1 MKKRRILAIMMS
13 VIMGI
18 GMLAGCGKKEAEGGL
33 EKTEENSEKKEGTSK
48 KTDGEKKQITM
59 WFWGAATDYQETMKN
74 VLYSWYNDSQDE
86 YELVLEFRNTVDTDI
101 PVALAAGNGP
111 DIVYASGPSYTS
123 KYVEEDLVL
132 NLDDYAEQ
140 YGWKDRVLSVMYD
153 SLTLDGSL
161 YSIPGG
167 MCVGGLYYNKELF
180 KKQGW
185 EPPATWDEMMDLL
198 DKAADLGIY
207 PLGAGNKGWKPCN
220 DHFSSMIINHYAGAD
235 LIYRVLAG
243 EDSFDN
249 PAMAEAVDITKEWY
263 DKGYLSGEDYVNL
276 DSQEVIQLLADER
289 CAMVMAPTLYT
300 QFVGQSFMGADV
312 ENVGFISMPSR
323 NTEQAVYDVSI
334 NSNFSINSKTEY
346 AEECAKILDYML
358 TSDFAVS
365 MTKGWPGYWTTP
377 IKEMSDYDGSDMSG
391 LAKLSY
397 ESVQAAIKQIDQG
410 YFAYHP
416 ATFFPAATLTAFED
430 VDTVWQGVVTPEDFC
445 RTVAAELDAEIAGG
459 KTCPLVEPKTD

>member
-1 MKKRRILAIMMS
+1 M
-13 VIMGI
+13 
-18 GMLAGCGKKEAEGGL
+18 
-33 EKTEENSEKKEGTSK
+33 
-48 KTDGEKKQITM
+48 
-59 WFWGAATDYQETMKN
+59 
-74 VLYSWYNDSQDE
+74 
-86 YELVLEFRNTVDTDI
+86 
-101 PVALAAGNGP
+101 
-111 DIVYASGPSYTS
+111 
-123 KYVEEDLVL
+123 
-132 NLDDYAEQ
+132 
-140 YGWKDRVLSVMYD
+140 
-153 SLTLDGSL
+153 
-161 YSIPGG
+161 
-167 MCVGGLYYNKELF
+167 
-180 KKQGW
+180 
-185 EPPATWDEMMDLL
+185 
-198 DKAADLGIY
+198 
-207 PLGAGNKGWKPCN
+207 
-220 DHFSSMIINHYAGAD
+220 
-235 LIYRVLAG
+235 IYRVLAG